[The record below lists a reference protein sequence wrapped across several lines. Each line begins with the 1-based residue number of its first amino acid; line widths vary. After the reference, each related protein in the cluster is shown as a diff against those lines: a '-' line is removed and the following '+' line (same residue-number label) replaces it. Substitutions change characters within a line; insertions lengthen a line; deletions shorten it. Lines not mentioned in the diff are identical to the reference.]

1 MLIIEAKKRQ
11 PGQKLGSLRK
21 GNLIPAVF
29 YSAGKASISITIEGS
44 AFSKLHKA
52 GDSAPLVL
60 KTEEASVDAMI
71 QDVQYHPLTL
81 APIHI
86 DFLAIDVNKEI
97 EAKIPVEFIGESA
110 AAKSG
115 SGTLVKVMHD
125 IIVKALPKNLP
136 HHLEADLTKL
146 QTLED
151 RIFVSDI
158 SAPAGVII
166 ATPGEEI
173 IALVSAIKEEAP
185 LPAEPVD
192 LSAIEVIKKGKKEE
206 EEAAEGEAK
215 A

>member
-1 MLIIEAKKRQ
+1 
-11 PGQKLGSLRK
+11 
-21 GNLIPAVF
+21 
-29 YSAGKASISITIEGS
+29 
-44 AFSKLHKA
+44 
-52 GDSAPLVL
+52 
-60 KTEEASVDAMI
+60 
-71 QDVQYHPLTL
+71 
-81 APIHI
+81 
-86 DFLAIDVNKEI
+86 
-97 EAKIPVEFIGESA
+97 
-110 AAKSG
+110 
-115 SGTLVKVMHD
+115 MHD